1 MNNTIKV
8 LFDNQEYFV
17 FKSLVANHNTDRNMA
32 MKQARLSAVS
42 TSLFRDFIV
51 ELNTKTVMLAQVFV
65 NDKLYLEGYINQDS
79 LDYRDSASSGTDID
93 IIINDRFFPLKQSD
107 IIKTKPTGSLQNFI
121 ANILK
126 ELGFADEKYIGTY
139 QKQIQSTADFIKFG
153 VNIESQK
160 IKSFAREDLV
170 EKDAI
175 SLIGEALSLSHLILI
190 SNGYDTVNIEKINSY
205 LDPIFLLTRSNLG
218 CNIDYAEKT
227 NNNQNAPTPA
237 KVVILNSSDSKDNN
251 SSVVFINNN
260 GLPHV
265 QKVHHL
271 SVDASYQ
278 DIANSLN
285 FSFSGIKAR
294 ANSFLYKCQNI
305 IFDIDNNFF
314 QPNRAI
320 RVVDEKYGIDE
331 IMVIMQ
337 VGFTI
342 DATNGT
348 ELTLNITTPEAFDSN
363 ASIKQKRALM
373 NR

>member
-17 FKSLVANHNTDRNMA
+17 FKSLVTNHNTDRNMA

-42 TSLFRDFIV
+42 TSFFKDFIV
-51 ELNTKTVMLAQVFV
+51 ELNAKTVMLAQVYV

-121 ANILK
+121 SNIVK
-126 ELGFADEKYIGTY
+126 ELGFIDAKYIGTY
-139 QKQIQSTADFIKFG
+139 QKQITSSMDFIKIGDDVLKKTF
-153 VNIESQK
+153 
-160 IKSFAREDLV
+160 KSFAREDLV
-170 EKDAI
+170 EKDAA

-190 SNGYDTVNIEKINSY
+190 SNGYDTISIEKINSH
-205 LDPIFLLTRSNLG
+205 LTPIFLLTRSNLG

-227 NNNQNAPTPA
+227 NNNQNNPTPA
-237 KVVILNSSDSKDNN
+237 KVVILNSSDNKDNN

-331 IMVIMQ
+331 IMIIMQ

-348 ELTLNITTPEAFDSN
+348 ELTLNITTPDAFDSN
-363 ASIKQKRALM
+363 ASIRQKRALM

>member
-1 MNNTIKV
+1 MNNIIKV

-32 MKQARLSAVS
+32 MKQVRLSAVS
-42 TSLFRDFIV
+42 TSFFKDFIV
-51 ELNTKTVMLAQVFV
+51 ELNKKTVMLAQVYV
-65 NDKLYLEGYINQDS
+65 NDRIYLEGYINQDS

-93 IIINDRFFPLKQSD
+93 IVINDRFFPLKQSD
-107 IIKTKPTGSLQNFI
+107 IIKTKPAGSLQNFI
-121 ANILK
+121 ANIIK
-126 ELGFADEKYIGTY
+126 ELGFVDSKYIGTY
-139 QKQIQSTADFIKFG
+139 QKQIISANDFIKLG
-153 VNIESQK
+153 DGIDKKSL
-160 IKSFAREDLV
+160 KSFAREDLM
-170 EKDAI
+170 EKDAA
-175 SLIGEALSLSHLILI
+175 SLVGEALSLSHLILI
-190 SNGYDTVNIEKINSY
+190 SNGYDSISIEKINAH
-205 LDPIFLLTRSNLG
+205 LNPVFLLTRSNLG

-227 NNNQNAPTPA
+227 SNNQNSPNPA
-237 KVVILNSSDSKDNN
+237 KIVILNSSDNKDNN
-251 SSVVFINNN
+251 SSVVFINSD

-278 DIANSLN
+278 EIANSLN

-314 QPNRAI
+314 QPNRAV

-331 IMVIMQ
+331 IMAIMQ

-348 ELTLNITTPEAFDSN
+348 ELTLNITTPDAFDNN